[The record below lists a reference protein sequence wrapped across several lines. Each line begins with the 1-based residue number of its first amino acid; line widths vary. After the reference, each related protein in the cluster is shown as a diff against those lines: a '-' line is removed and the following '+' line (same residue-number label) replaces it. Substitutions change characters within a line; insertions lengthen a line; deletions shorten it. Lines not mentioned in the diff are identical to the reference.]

1 MDEDVRERFHELSN
15 HVHRV
20 ESRVLVAE
28 GQIKVLERAMDKAA
42 TSAEVQS
49 LRTQLE
55 QQLGSIGVAVDL
67 KLDLV
72 RKDIAAAVESS
83 LLVKRAVLGMISVVL
98 VAVIGAW
105 MKGILH

>member
-28 GQIKVLERAMDKAA
+28 GQIKVLERAMEKAA

-49 LRTQLE
+49 LRSSMD
-55 QQLGSIGVAVDL
+55 QQIKSLSENLDL
-67 KLDLV
+67 KLELV
-72 RKDIAAAVESS
+72 LRDIKAVVNDFAP
-83 LLVKRAVLGMISVVL
+83 VKRAVYGL
-98 VAVIGAW
+98 VALILVAFVGALASGVF
-105 MKGILH
+105 K